1 MQESLSKKNI
11 LKKLFQV
18 GGNTLI
24 SRFLGLTREILLM
37 RFLGVGVFA
46 DAFTAAFLIPNSL
59 RKIFAEGAL
68 TAAFVPTFIN
78 LYEKDGR
85 KKADALMSLS
95 FIAFEGVVLLL
106 CALVMWKPAFT
117 LSLIVPGFSPEQI
130 AATVPCLRILMPFIF
145 FLSSSALLAGALQS
159 VNHFF
164 VPAFSPVLLNGFFI
178 GGILFCLSYGLPV
191 EYLCFFILCGGLAQF
206 VLHIFAYLSLEF
218 MFHMPNRETLH
229 SFTHVLSKFMLCFL
243 SMSVMEFNLIIDQ
256 RFASY
261 LHVGSVTLIKYS
273 SRFMGIPLGVFA
285 VAFSTILLPHFS
297 RISMSDPKRLSF
309 YLLECSK
316 FVFWV
321 TAPATFIMG
330 FLSSDIFLTLF
341 ASSSSKFPAH
351 LVPEAGL
358 ILLGFLSGLFF
369 FSLNKIL
376 FNLYYSF
383 HDTQTPIYIAVIA
396 TAFNF
401 AFNYILVST
410 LGGFGLAL
418 ATSLSGLVQM
428 VLCLY
433 FLQRFHNFDL
443 QIYKFGAFALRYIVQ
458 LVCVLVPFY
467 FIYGF
472 VRKAMEAIFTT
483 KWGYFFMIQSFG
495 YWLWVAPLMI
505 LCFYSLYKTRK
516 PFAIELYF
524 LD

>member
-37 RFLGVGVFA
+37 RYLGVGVFA

-78 LYEKDGR
+78 LYEKDGQ
-85 KKADALMSLS
+85 KKADALMSLA
-95 FIAFEGVVLLL
+95 FLAFEGTVLIL
-106 CALVMWKPAFT
+106 CALVMWKPAFV
-117 LSLIVPGFSPEQI
+117 LSLIVPGFSPAQV
-130 AATVPCLRILMPFIF
+130 AATIPCLRILMPIIF

-178 GGILFCLSYGLPV
+178 GGILVCLSRGLPV
-191 EYLCFFILCGGLAQF
+191 EYLCVFVLCGGLAQF
-206 VLHIFAYLSLEF
+206 LLHIFAYFSLNF
-218 MFHMPNRETLH
+218 MFHMPRRETL
-229 SFTHVLSKFMLCFL
+229 SAFGQVLSKFMLCFL

-261 LHVGSVTLIKYS
+261 LHVGSVTLIKYA

-297 RISMSDPKRLSF
+297 RISMTDPKRLSF
-309 YLLECSK
+309 YLLECAK

-321 TAPATFIMG
+321 TIPATFIMG
-330 FLSSDIFLTLF
+330 FLSQDIFLTLF

-358 ILLGFLSGLFF
+358 ILLGFLVGLFF

-376 FNLYYSF
+376 FNLFYSF
-383 HDTQTPIYIAVIA
+383 HDTRRPMYIAIIA
-396 TAFNF
+396 TALN
-401 AFNYILVST
+401 ALFNYILVGIW
-410 LGGFGLAL
+410 GGVGLAL

-428 VLCLY
+428 VLALY
-433 FLQRFHNFDL
+433 FLHSYHNFKL
-443 QIYKFGAFALRYIVQ
+443 YPQEFGSFVKRYIAQ

-467 FIYGF
+467 FIYGLSRKIVEKVF
-472 VRKAMEAIFTT
+472 VSG
-483 KWGYFFMIQSFG
+483 WGHFFMIKSFG
-495 YWLWVAPLMI
+495 YWLWVAPLMV
-505 LCFYSLYKTRK
+505 LCFYILYRTRHK
-516 PFAIELYF
+516 FAIKLYF

>member
-1 MQESLSKKNI
+1 MQETLSKKSI

-37 RFLGVGVFA
+37 RYLGVGVFA

-85 KKADALMSLS
+85 EKADALLSLA
-95 FIAFEGVVLLL
+95 FLAFEGTVLLL
-106 CALVMWKPAFT
+106 CALVMWKPEFT
-117 LSLIVPGFSPEQI
+117 LSLIVPGFSPEQV

-178 GGILFCLSYGLPV
+178 GGILVCLSSGLPV
-191 EYLCFFILCGGLAQF
+191 EYLCVFILCGGLAQF
-206 VLHIFAYLSLEF
+206 LMHVFAYISLKF
-218 MFHMPNRETLH
+218 MFHMPRRETLS
-229 SFTHVLSKFMLCFL
+229 SFGHVLSKFMLCFL

-261 LHVGSVTLIKYS
+261 LHVGSVTLIKYA

-297 RISMSDPKRLSF
+297 RISISDPKRLSF

-321 TAPATFIMG
+321 TIPATFIMG
-330 FLSSDIFLTLF
+330 FLSKDIFLTLF

-351 LVPEAGL
+351 LVSEAGM
-358 ILLGFLSGLFF
+358 ILLGFLTGLFF

-376 FNLYYSF
+376 FNLFYSF
-383 HDTQTPIYIAVIA
+383 HDTRRPMYIAIIA
-396 TAFNF
+396 TALNVL
-401 AFNYILVST
+401 FNYILVGIW
-410 LGGFGLAL
+410 GGVGLAL

-428 VLCLY
+428 ALALY
-433 FLQRFHNFDL
+433 FLHSHHNFQLDFHV
-443 QIYKFGAFALRYIVQ
+443 FGAFAKNYAVQ
-458 LVCVLVPFY
+458 LLCVLTPFY
-467 FIYGF
+467 FMYTLSRNLIEKLF
-472 VRKAMEAIFTT
+472 VAG
-483 KWGYFFMIQSFG
+483 WPHFFMIKSFG
-495 YWLWVAPLMI
+495 YWLWVSPIMLF
-505 LCFYSLYKTRK
+505 CFYVLYKTRK
-516 PFAIELYF
+516 TFAIELYF

>member
-1 MQESLSKKNI
+1 MQEALSKKNI

-37 RFLGVGVFA
+37 RYLGVGVFA

-78 LYEKDGR
+78 LYEKDGQ
-85 KKADALMSLS
+85 KKADALMSLA
-95 FIAFEGVVLLL
+95 FLAFEGAVLFL

-117 LSLIVPGFSPEQI
+117 LSLIVPGFSPAQV
-130 AATVPCLRILMPFIF
+130 AATIPCLRILMPFIF

-178 GGILFCLSYGLPV
+178 GGLLVCLSSGLPV
-191 EYLCFFILCGGLAQF
+191 EYLCVFILCGGLAQF
-206 VLHIFAYLSLEF
+206 LLHVFAYFSLNF
-218 MFHMPNRETLH
+218 MFHMPRRETL
-229 SFTHVLSKFMLCFL
+229 SAFGHVLSKFMLCFL

-261 LHVGSVTLIKYS
+261 LHVGSVTLIKYA

-285 VAFSTILLPHFS
+285 VAFSTIMLPHFS
-297 RISMSDPKRLSF
+297 RISISDPKRLSF

-330 FLSSDIFLTLF
+330 FLSKDIFLTLF

-351 LVPEAGL
+351 LVPEAGM
-358 ILLGFLSGLFF
+358 ILLGFLTGLFF

-376 FNLYYSF
+376 FNLFYSF
-383 HDTQTPIYIAVIA
+383 HDTRCPMYIAIIA
-396 TAFNF
+396 TVLNAL
-401 AFNYILVST
+401 FNYILVGIW
-410 LGGFGLAL
+410 GGVGLAL

-428 VLCLY
+428 VLAIY
-433 FLQRFHNFDL
+433 FLQRSHNFTL
-443 QIYKFGAFALRYIVQ
+443 NLKTFGLFAMRYSAQ

-467 FIYGF
+467 FIYTLS
-472 VRKAMEAIFTT
+472 RNIMEKLFATG
-483 KWGYFFMIQSFG
+483 WAHFFMIKSFG
-495 YWLWVAPLMI
+495 YWLWVGPMMLF
-505 LCFYSLYKTRK
+505 CFYVLYKTRK
-516 PFAIELYF
+516 TFAIELYF